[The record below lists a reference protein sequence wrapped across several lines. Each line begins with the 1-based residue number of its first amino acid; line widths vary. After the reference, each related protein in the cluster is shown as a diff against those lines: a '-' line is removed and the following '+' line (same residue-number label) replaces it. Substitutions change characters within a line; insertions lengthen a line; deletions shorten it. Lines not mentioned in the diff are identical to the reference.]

1 MKKIVRLT
9 ESDLIGLVKKII
21 SEQQSDEL
29 MQSDKCK
36 KYNDCADALDMHL
49 GDLKDKYKKVD
60 NGEGRFFYVGTNQY
74 GDSIKVLIPIKNE
87 SDLIIIRKP
96 KGLILAGGGGQAGPW
111 HRHHPGVCRHR
122 GGSAPGGCLLRLVH
136 GERGNRRSAGAPAPW
151 RRPLSPA
158 HRPAGPPGG
167 GPTP

>member
-96 KGLILAGGGGQAGPW
+96 KGLMKKTETLRFKLPESLAGNIVSRDKWKQY
-111 HRHHPGVCRHR
+111 
-122 GGSAPGGCLLRLVH
+122 LK
-136 GERGNRRSAGAPAPW
+136 
-151 RRPLSPA
+151 
-158 HRPAGPPGG
+158 
-167 GPTP
+167 